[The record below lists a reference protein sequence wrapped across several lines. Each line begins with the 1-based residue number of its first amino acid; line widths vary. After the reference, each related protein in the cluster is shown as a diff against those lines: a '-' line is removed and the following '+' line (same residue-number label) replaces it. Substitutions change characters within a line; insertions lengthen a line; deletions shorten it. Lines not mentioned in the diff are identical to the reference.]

1 MPDESKASGATPA
14 SEKAG
19 AVDLQQ
25 MNVSDLRKLIA
36 DAQALE
42 RKKVEQEKK
51 ALTSMFQQEAAELGF
66 SIIVEWRDLP
76 TPGPRAKRRFP
87 QLPWVEL
94 A

>member
-42 RKKVEQEKK
+42 RKKV
-51 ALTSMFQQEAAELGF
+51 
-66 SIIVEWRDLP
+66 
-76 TPGPRAKRRFP
+76 
-87 QLPWVEL
+87 
-94 A
+94 